1 MNVIARLAVARRGLI
16 LALTVFV
23 AALAG
28 FYGAGV
34 QQHLANG
41 GFQDPASES
50 MQVDEALAGDFGTG
64 APNLVL
70 IVSGRGGRALEDP
83 EVVSA
88 ANGLVEHIRGFEGVV
103 SADSYWSA
111 GRPASLR
118 AKDGNS
124 GLVLVRLGG
133 NEGVYQ
139 ATAKRIV
146 PQLGDDRIDLR
157 VTGIAQTYVEVERV
171 SADDLL
177 RAELIVAPIT
187 LVLLVVIFGSLA
199 AALVPLAVGGISVL
213 STTAVLQLLTE
224 VTPVSVFALN
234 VTTALGLGLAI
245 DYSLFVISRFR
256 DELAA
261 GAEVAAAVRTTV
273 RTAGLTVLF
282 SGVTVALSLAALL
295 VFPMYFFR
303 SIAYGGIAVVLVAAL
318 TSVVALPALLAVLG
332 HRVNGLDV
340 FGRFRRR
347 APSGFWQRLALG
359 VMRRPVPIVTVIVGL
374 LLLLGSPF
382 LSASFSLADD
392 RVLPASSPAR
402 QAAQYLRDNYEPG
415 ETNPIP
421 VVVKGLTG
429 ADAQRL
435 LPGYAERLSAV
446 PGVQRVDTLTG
457 SYAAGGAVA
466 PPAPAAERFTA
477 AAGSRLSVVST
488 VEPYSPEG
496 RALVAAVRSAGG
508 APGPVQVGGQA
519 AQLVDTTHATGGKLP
534 LALGLIAVMTF
545 ALLFLFTGSLLIPVK
560 AIVLNLLSLTAT
572 FGSMVYVFQ
581 DGHLKWL
588 VGEFITTGM
597 IDATM
602 PVLMF
607 CIAFGLSMDYE
618 VFLLSRIR
626 EEFLRGGDNT
636 QAVAL
641 GLEKTG
647 RVMTAGAVLIGT
659 VFVTFASSGLT
670 LLKLLGVGL
679 ALAVVVDAT
688 LVRGLLV
695 PAFMRLAG
703 RANWWAP
710 PPLRRLHDRIGL
722 REYAD
727 EPAGAFPQTAAP
739 LLRRESANPPEESV
753 GDGPATVRSAK

>member
-41 GFQDPASES
+41 GFQDPSSES
-50 MQVDEALAGDFGTG
+50 MRVDSTLAGDFGTG
-64 APNLVL
+64 APNLVV
-70 IVSGRGGRALEDP
+70 IVTGRDGRGPEDP
-83 EVVSA
+83 AVVDA
-88 ANGLVEHIRGFEGVV
+88 ASGLVQRIRSFDGVV
-103 SADSYWSA
+103 SADSYWTS
-111 GRPASLR
+111 GRPAALR
-118 AKDGNS
+118 SKDGES
-124 GLVLVRLGG
+124 GLVLVRLSG
-133 NEGVYQ
+133 NEGTYQ

-146 PQLGDDRIDLR
+146 PRLGDDRLDLR
-157 VTGIAQTYVEVERV
+157 FTGIAQTYVDVEKV

-187 LVLLVVIFGSLA
+187 LVLLIAIFGSLA
-199 AALVPLAVGGISVL
+199 AALLPLLVAGVAVVF
-213 STTAVLQLLTE
+213 TTGVLQLLTE
-224 VTPVSVFALN
+224 LTPVSVFALN

-261 GAEVAAAVRTTV
+261 GADVGRAVRTTV

-282 SGVTVALSLAALL
+282 SGLTVALSLSALL

-318 TSVVALPALLAVLG
+318 TSVVALPALLALLG
-332 HRVNGLDV
+332 HRVNSLDV

-347 APSGFWQRLALG
+347 TPSGFWRRLALG
-359 VMRRPVPIVTVIVGL
+359 VMRRPVPVMTVIVAL
-374 LLLLGSPF
+374 LVVLGSPF

-402 QAAQYLRDNYEPG
+402 QAAQYLRDNFDVG

-421 VVVKGLTG
+421 VVLSGLSD
-429 ADAQRL
+429 ADAPRA
-435 LPGYAERLSAV
+435 LPPYAERLSTL
-446 PGVQRVDTLTG
+446 PGVRRVDTLTG
-457 SYAAGGAVA
+457 SYADGRQVA
-466 PPAPAAERFTA
+466 PPTEASGRFTGPE
-477 AAGSRLSVVST
+477 GSWLSVVSP
-488 VEPYSPEG
+488 VEPYSKPG
-496 RALVAAVRSAGG
+496 RALVAAVREADG
-508 APGPVQVGGQA
+508 APVPARVGGQA
-519 AQLVDTTHATGGKLP
+519 AQLVDTTRATGDTLP
-534 LALGLIAVMTF
+534 TALLIIAVTTF
-545 ALLFLFTGSLLIPVK
+545 VLLFLFTGSVLIPVK
-560 AIVLNLLSLTAT
+560 AVLLNLLSLTAT

-588 VGEFITTGM
+588 VGEFTNTGM

-626 EEFLRGGDNT
+626 EEYLRSGDNT
-636 QAVAL
+636 HSVAL

-647 RVMTAGAVLIGT
+647 RVMSAGALLIGT

-710 PPLRRLHDRIGL
+710 GPLRRLHDRFGL
-722 REYAD
+722 SEHS
-727 EPAGAFPQTAAP
+727 E
-739 LLRRESANPPEESV
+739 EIPEEYRDRPDPIA
-753 GDGPATVRSAK
+753 GRAPAERSA

>member
-23 AALAG
+23 AALAA

-41 GFQDPASES
+41 GFQDPSSES
-50 MQVDEALAGDFGTG
+50 MRVDDALARDFGTG
-64 APNLVL
+64 APNLVV
-70 IVSGRGGRALEDP
+70 IASGRDGKGLEDP
-83 EVVSA
+83 AVVA
-88 ANGLVEHIRGFEGVV
+88 AATGLVDRIRSFDGVV
-103 SADSYWSA
+103 SADSYWTS

-118 AKDGNS
+118 SKDGAG

-133 NEGVYQ
+133 NEGTYQ
-139 ATAKRIV
+139 AEAKRIV
-146 PQLGDDRIDLR
+146 PRLGDDRLDLR
-157 VTGIAQTYVEVERV
+157 FTGIAQTYVEVERV

-187 LVLLVVIFGSLA
+187 LVLLVVVFGSLA
-199 AALVPLAVGGISVL
+199 AALVPLLVGGISVVF
-213 STTAVLQLLTE
+213 TTAVLQLLTE
-224 VTPVSVFALN
+224 LTPVSVFALN

-261 GAEVAAAVRTTV
+261 GADVGQAVRTTV

-282 SGVTVALSLAALL
+282 SGLTVALSLSALL

-332 HRVNGLDV
+332 HRVNRFDV

-347 APSGFWQRLALG
+347 TPSGFWRRLALG
-359 VMRRPVPIVTVIVGL
+359 VMRRPVPVMTVVAGL

-402 QAAQYLRDNYEPG
+402 QAAQYLRDHFDLG

-421 VVVKGLTG
+421 VV
-429 ADAQRL
+429 
-435 LPGYAERLSAV
+435 LPGLPEAEAAQALPPYAERLSAL

-457 SYAAGGAVA
+457 SYAGGRLVA
-466 PPAPAAERFTA
+466 PPTDASKRFTA
-477 AAGSRLSVVST
+477 RAGSRLSVVSS
-488 VEPYSPEG
+488 VEPYSRQG
-496 RALVAAVRSAGG
+496 RALVAAVRTADG
-508 APGPVQVGGQA
+508 APVPARVGGQA
-519 AQLVDTTHATGGKLP
+519 AQLVDTTHATGGTLP
-534 LALGLIAVMTF
+534 LALLIIAVTTF
-545 ALLFLFTGSLLIPVK
+545 VLLFLFTGSVLIPVK
-560 AIVLNLLSLTAT
+560 AILLNLLSLTAT

-588 VGEFITTGM
+588 VGDFTTTGM

-626 EEFLRGGDNT
+626 EEYLRSGDST
-636 QAVAL
+636 HSVAL

-647 RVMTAGAVLIGT
+647 RVMSAGALLIGT

-710 PPLRRLHDRIGL
+710 GPLRRLHDRFGL
-722 REYAD
+722 SEHSGEVPEEYRGRSTPVPGR
-727 EPAGAFPQTAAP
+727 EPAERLG
-739 LLRRESANPPEESV
+739 
-753 GDGPATVRSAK
+753 

>member
-1 MNVIARLAVARRGLI
+1 MDLIAQLAVARRGLI
-16 LALTVFV
+16 LALTVLV
-23 AALAG
+23 AALAA
-28 FYGAGV
+28 FCGAGV
-34 QQHLANG
+34 QQHLVNG
-41 GFQDPASES
+41 GFQSPSSES
-50 MQVDEALAGDFGTG
+50 MQVDDALARDFHTG
-64 APNLVL
+64 APNLVV
-70 IVSGRGGRALEDP
+70 IVSGRGGRALDDP
-83 EVVSA
+83 GVTDA
-88 ANGLVEHIRGFEGVV
+88 ANRLVARVRSFDGVV
-103 SADSYWSA
+103 SADSYWTS

-118 AKDGNS
+118 SKDGGS
-124 GLVLVRLGG
+124 GLILVRLGG
-133 NEGVYQ
+133 NEGTYQ

-146 PQLGDDRIDLR
+146 PKIGDDRLNLR
-157 VTGIAQTYVEVERV
+157 FTGIAQAYVEVEQV

-187 LVLLVVIFGSLA
+187 LVLLVLIFGSLA
-199 AALVPLAVGGISVL
+199 AAVVPLVVGGVSVV
-213 STTAVLQLLTE
+213 STTAVLQVLTE
-224 VTPVSVFALN
+224 LTPVSVFALN

-261 GAEVAAAVRTTV
+261 GADVGAAVRATV
-273 RTAGLTVLF
+273 LTAGRTVLF
-282 SGVTVALSLAALL
+282 SGVTVALSLSALL
-295 VFPMYFFR
+295 VFPLYFFR

-318 TSVVALPALLAVLG
+318 TSVVALPAFLAVLG
-332 HRVNGLDV
+332 HRVNGFDV

-347 APSGFWQRLALG
+347 TPSGFWQRLALG
-359 VMRRPVPIVTVIVGL
+359 VMRRPVPVMTVIVTL

-392 RVLPASSPAR
+392 RVLPASSPAH
-402 QAAQYLRDNYEPG
+402 QAARYLRENFDAG
-415 ETNPIP
+415 ESNPIP
-421 VVVKGLTG
+421 VLVRGVSGAEAAKTLPSYAAGLSE
-429 ADAQRL
+429 
-435 LPGYAERLSAV
+435 LPHVR
-446 PGVQRVDTLTG
+446 RVDTLTG
-457 SYAAGGAVA
+457 SYAGGRPVA
-466 PPAPAAERFTA
+466 PPTSASNRFTA
-477 AAGSRLSVVST
+477 RVGSWLSVVSP

-496 RALVAAVRSAGG
+496 RALVGALRAERGTPAPVR
-508 APGPVQVGGQA
+508 VGGQA
-519 AQLVDTTHATGGKLP
+519 AQLVDTTHATGGRLP
-534 LALGLIAVMTF
+534 LALFIIAVTTF
-545 ALLFLFTGSLLIPVK
+545 ILLFLFTGSVLIPVK

-572 FGSMVYVFQ
+572 FGAMVYVFQ

-588 VGEFITTGM
+588 VGEFDTTGM

-626 EEFLRGGDNT
+626 EEYLRSGDNT
-636 QAVAL
+636 RSVAL

-710 PPLRRLHDRIGL
+710 APLRRLHDRFGL
-722 REYAD
+722 SD
-727 EPAGAFPQTAAP
+727 ET
-739 LLRRESANPPEESV
+739 EHNPETSRTTTGRGEEV
-753 GDGPATVRSAK
+753 EVVKPMR

>member
-1 MNVIARLAVARRGLI
+1 MNVIAQLAVARRGLV
-16 LALTVFV
+16 LTLTVLV
-23 AALAG
+23 AALAA

-41 GFQDPASES
+41 GFQDPSSES
-50 MQVDEALAGDFGTG
+50 MRVDDTLARDFGTG
-64 APNLVL
+64 APNLVVV
-70 IVSGRGGRALEDP
+70 VSGRGGKALEDR
-83 EVVSA
+83 EVADA
-88 ANGLVEHIRGFEGVV
+88 ANGLVERVRTFAGVV
-103 SADSYWSA
+103 SADSYWTE

-118 AKDGNS
+118 SKDGAS
-124 GLVLVRLGG
+124 GLLLVRLSGD
-133 NEGVYQ
+133 EGAYQ

-146 PQLGDDRIDLR
+146 PQLGDDRLNLR

-171 SADDLL
+171 SAEDLL

-187 LVLLVVIFGSLA
+187 LVLLVLIFGSLVA
-199 AALVPLAVGGISVL
+199 AVVPLAVGAISVV

-261 GAEVAAAVRTTV
+261 GADVSSAVRTTV
-273 RTAGLTVLF
+273 RTAGMTVMF
-282 SGVTVALSLAALL
+282 SGVTVALSLSALL

-318 TSVVALPALLAVLG
+318 TSVVALPALLALLG
-332 HRVNGLDV
+332 HRVNRLDV
-340 FGRFRRR
+340 FVRFRRPT
-347 APSGFWQRLALG
+347 ASGFWQRLALG
-359 VMRRPVPIVTVIVGL
+359 VMRRPIPIVTVIVGL

-392 RVLPASSPAR
+392 RVLPAASPAR
-402 QAAQYLRDNYEPG
+402 QAAQYLRDNFDAG

-421 VVVKGLTG
+421 VI
-429 ADAQRL
+429 
-435 LPGYAERLSAV
+435 V
-446 PGVQRVDTLTG
+446 PGVGDADARQVLPPYAAKLSTLPGVRRVDTVTG
-457 SYAAGGAVA
+457 SYAGGRLVA
-466 PPAPAAERFTA
+466 PPTPASDRFTA
-477 AAGSRLSVVST
+477 KAGSWLSVVSPF
-488 VEPYSPEG
+488 EPYSPKG
-496 RALVAAVRSAGG
+496 RALVAAVRAADG
-508 APGPVQVGGQA
+508 APAPVQVGGQA
-519 AQLVDTTHATGGKLP
+519 AQLVDTTHATGERLP
-534 LALGLIAVMTF
+534 IALLITAVMTF
-545 ALLFLFTGSLLIPVK
+545 ILLFIFTGSVLIPMK
-560 AIVLNLLSLTAT
+560 AIVLNMLSLTAT

-588 VGEFITTGM
+588 VGEFVTTGM

-626 EEFLRGGDNT
+626 EEYLRSGDNERS
-636 QAVAL
+636 VAL

-647 RVMTAGAVLIGT
+647 RVMSAGAVLIGT

-679 ALAVVVDAT
+679 TLAVVVDAT

-710 PPLRRLHDRIGL
+710 PLLRRLHDRFGL
-722 REYAD
+722 SEYSEPMPD
-727 EPAGAFPQTAAP
+727 ESDAPGLGA
-739 LLRRESANPPEESV
+739 EN
-753 GDGPATVRSAK
+753 GDVVSL